1 MTIEKGMRLF
11 AITCLLA
18 AFSHAAVSLSVPL
31 PESCFEGCRDYTFMG
46 WADGWRAK
54 RKAFSVQTCRYG
66 LLFNVT
72 TLSLERLG
80 AFESPISEQEAL
92 LAGNEPIENLPAASL
107 TCKIELRGKVYTL
120 SSSGKPED
128 CELIES
134 GRWFQRRV
142 IRSLTA
148 KEGPLPAT
156 ASLEIAAWPDR
167 VAFLLYAV
175 PLVGDQTC
183 VLELKLQLSELS
195 GLEIQ
200 EVASESDGARVA
212 GVVVSE
218 ARPSGSG
225 PASALNLEAK
235 QFLPLEKSLN
245 VTYDPAL
252 GAHRVVLRNDPQ
264 PEGFHE
270 NDRIERVKMKVANPT
285 QGLQTLR
292 LLFAKDD
299 TVVGI
304 TGLSAMI
311 RDRDGFPTG
320 IPVQISKNWHRRK
333 ELSDP
338 YQGPWY
344 HGFTSLSVPP
354 EATIEFEYTSVNGHW
369 GGLPAVSH
377 AQLCLVGWGT
387 NQLWDQAALG
397 SWGESICFDPDVNLQ
412 RSMIDDVRPLMVW
425 QMNSTS
431 PRKWAWTNNVG
442 GGDFLV
448 YLDPSGKRQW
458 NSRMKTSYRR
468 IGPNLSEVTYA
479 GTTADR
485 KIDLSCTA
493 QLSRSDDY
501 VRIIHRLRYDVREEA
516 EFSRLAFFQLGADH
530 YNDHVFG
537 RMARGNAEGLIE
549 EWEPERG
556 GERYSRQGIGC
567 AGESPWFSLH
577 EGHSRDEST
586 SGAWANRG
594 FVIRSWRARLGGQE
608 SHVPF
613 VSVYGTE
620 NGSFKSANVELAPP
634 PGLTRMLPG
643 DFVEATLV
651 QLTLPQFAADYYG
664 PNRGL
669 QEVLP
674 EMENSWRLVH
684 REAAGNAPR
693 ITVTVG
699 CLEGEHPIRLRAQG
713 DRAEFA
719 LEGGLAYAPVTL
731 CGLSTY
737 REPVLEHKVEGVWK
751 GFDQAVHGRDFWQT
765 DFDPQTK
772 TWEITWNV
780 TLDSEGQTGAKRQF
794 RFRMEP

>member
-1 MTIEKGMRLF
+1 MW
-11 AITCLLA
+11 
-18 AFSHAAVSLSVPL
+18 
-31 PESCFEGCRDYTFMG
+31 
-46 WADGWRAK
+46 WADGWRAE
-54 RKAFSVQTCRYG
+54 RTAFCIQTSRYG
-66 LLFNVT
+66 LLFNLS

-80 AFESPISEQEAL
+80 AFESPMSEQEAL
-92 LAGNEPIENLPAASL
+92 PAGNELIENLPPASL
-107 TCKIELRGKVYTL
+107 ECRLELDGKVYTL
-120 SSSGKPED
+120 SSSGNPED

-134 GRWFQRRV
+134 GHWFQRRV
-142 IRSLTA
+142 IRSLAA

-156 ASLEIAAWPDR
+156 ASLEISAWPDR
-167 VAFLLYAV
+167 VTFLLHAV
-175 PLVGDQTC
+175 PLVRDQTC
-183 VLELKLQLSELS
+183 VVELKLKLSELS
-195 GLEIQ
+195 GLELH
-200 EVASESDGARVA
+200 EVASESAGARVA

-218 ARPSGSG
+218 PRPRGSG
-225 PASALNLEAK
+225 LASALNVEAR
-235 QFLPLEKSLN
+235 QFLPLEKPLN
-245 VTYDPAL
+245 TTYDPAL
-252 GAHRVVLRNDPQ
+252 GAHRVALRNDPQ
-264 PEGFHE
+264 GEGFHE
-270 NDRIERVKMKVANPT
+270 NDRIERVRMKVANPT
-285 QGLQTLR
+285 QGPQTLR

-311 RDRDGFPTG
+311 RDNDGFPTG
-320 IPVQISKNWHRRK
+320 IPVQISKNWHHRK

-338 YQGPWY
+338 FQGPWY
-344 HGFTSLSVPP
+344 HGFTSLTVPA
-354 EATIEFEYTSVNGHW
+354 ETTTEFEYTSVNGHW

-397 SWGESICFDPDVNLQ
+397 SWGETICFDPDVNLQ

-425 QMNSTS
+425 SMNNNF

-448 YLDPSGKRQW
+448 FHDAAGKKQW

-479 GTTADR
+479 GTTAKG

-493 QLSRSDDY
+493 QLMRSDDY
-501 VRIIHRLRYDVREEA
+501 VRILYHLRYDVRQEA
-516 EFSRLAFFQLGADH
+516 EYSRLAFFQLGADR
-530 YNDHVFG
+530 YNDHTFG
-537 RMARGNAEGLIE
+537 RMARGNAKGLIE

-556 GERYSRQGIGC
+556 GKRYSRTGIECVGQ
-567 AGESPWFSLH
+567 APWFSLH
-577 EGHSRDEST
+577 EGHSRDESN

-594 FVIRSWRARLGGQE
+594 LVIRSWRARLGGRE

-620 NGSFKSANVELAPP
+620 NGSYKSANVELAPP
-634 PGLTRMLPG
+634 PGLVRLLPG

-651 QLTLPQFAADYYG
+651 QLTLPQFAEDYYG

-669 QEVLP
+669 QAVLP
-674 EMENSWRLVH
+674 EMGNSWRLVH

-693 ITVTVG
+693 VTVSEG
-699 CLEGEHPIRLRAQG
+699 NLESEHPIRIRAQG

-719 LEGGLAYAPVTL
+719 IEGGLAHAPVTL
-731 CGLSTY
+731 SGLSTY
-737 REPVLEHKVEGVWK
+737 REPVLEQESEGVWK
-751 GFDQAVHGRDFWQT
+751 GLDQAVHGRDFWQT
-765 DFDPQTK
+765 DFDPTTK

-780 TLDSEGQTGAKRQF
+780 GLDSLEPGGAENRF
-794 RFRMEP
+794 RLRMEP